1 MDVGCDVGEPVSP
14 DYGPRDNAF
23 TGKVNWVRID
33 IDEAAKDANHLIGAE
48 ERFQIAMAR
57 Q

>member
-1 MDVGCDVGEPVSP
+1 MQIDLEKDDHDHFISP
-14 DYGPRDNAF
+14 
-23 TGKVNWVRID
+23 
-33 IDEAAKDANHLIGAE
+33 E